1 MQSFFDI
8 SHRFLTEKLIPC
20 QSISFSTICC
30 PWFLFMEILG
40 VAVLSVIIVKVVT
53 LLSIDVLHVA
63 ISFVSF
69 ALLDINEDAG
79 PRLIV

>member
-8 SHRFLTEKLIPC
+8 SHRSPKEMLTPC
-20 QSISFSTICC
+20 QLISFSTICC

-40 VAVLSVIIVKVVT
+40 VAFLSVIIVKVVT
-53 LLSIDVLHVA
+53 LLSIDVPHAA

-69 ALLDINEDAG
+69 ALLDINEDAA